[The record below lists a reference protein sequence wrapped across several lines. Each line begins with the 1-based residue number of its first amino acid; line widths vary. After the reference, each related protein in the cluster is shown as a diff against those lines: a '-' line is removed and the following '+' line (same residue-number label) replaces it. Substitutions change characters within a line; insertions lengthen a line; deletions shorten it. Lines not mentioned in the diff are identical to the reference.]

1 MVMTATL
8 AGSWPDHSPEWNAAR
23 AGRVGGSDIGAVIGV
38 SPWQSRTDLLHR
50 KAGLLEPQKHTAAM
64 SRGHALEPVIIDH
77 LLAKLDD
84 TLDDAM
90 SGTWVEDRF
99 VYNPDGVTTHGVLL
113 EAKTT
118 SDRCRE
124 KGWGRAGTD
133 HVPDTYLAQVT
144 WGCGLLGI
152 EEWHLCVLH
161 GATNGR
167 PDLGFAHYK
176 GRLDID
182 LYAALR
188 AEATRFI
195 TDLDQ
200 LVSIQEEDPR

>member
-8 AGSWPDHSPEWNAAR
+8 AGTWPDHSPEWHAAR
-23 AGRVGGSDIGAVIGV
+23 KGRVGGSDIGAVIGV
-38 SPWQSRTDLLHR
+38 SPFETRTQLLHR
-50 KAGLLEPQKHTAAM
+50 KAGLLEPKKQTAAM
-64 SRGHALEPVIIDH
+64 SNGHRLEAVILDY
-77 LLAKLDD
+77 LTDKLNDP
-84 TLDDAM
+84 LDVERD
-90 SGTWVEDRF
+90 GTWVEGRF
-99 VYNPDGVTTHGVLL
+99 LYNPDGVTTTGRLL
-113 EAKTT
+113 EAKST
-118 SDRCRE
+118 SDRSRE

-144 WGCGLLGI
+144 WGCGLLGLT
-152 EEWHLCVLH
+152 EWHLAVLH

-176 GRLDID
+176 GRLDVD

-200 LVSIQEEDPR
+200 LVSEQKAT